1 MFTFYATLSRQTW
14 LFINQILLPFICGT
28 ILSHI
33 FQHFLSQF
41 NIANDTFKDTFSF
54 DVTHTLNQNCTSLCF
69 YPDEKCLSAEKFV
82 RSNLSSIL
90 LQFKAHVKHRD
101 DKIQTNFNNLFTC
114 PTKQNAVRN
123 AFMSV
128 SAKSVD
134 NLTQY
139 LLTVSKELDVKL
151 TNYSKNGSNW
161 AISKILSINFKT
173 HKYCQIANISGR
185 SFIETSRFINMKK
198 CCVNVKNEDS
208 KGFLYSVFDILTL

>member
-1 MFTFYATLSRQTW
+1 M
-14 LFINQILLPFICGT
+14 
-28 ILSHI
+28 
-33 FQHFLSQF
+33 
-41 NIANDTFKDTFSF
+41 
-54 DVTHTLNQNCTSLCF
+54 THTLNQNCTSLCF

-173 HKYCQIANISGR
+173 HKYCPIANVSGR
-185 SFIETSRFINMKK
+185 SFIETPRFIYMKK
-198 CCVNVKNEDS
+198 CCVNVKNVDS
-208 KGFLYSVFDILTL
+208 KCFLYSILAVLHYNDITNGVRNRVSSYKPFENELNLIDITFPMRLLDITKFEKKQ